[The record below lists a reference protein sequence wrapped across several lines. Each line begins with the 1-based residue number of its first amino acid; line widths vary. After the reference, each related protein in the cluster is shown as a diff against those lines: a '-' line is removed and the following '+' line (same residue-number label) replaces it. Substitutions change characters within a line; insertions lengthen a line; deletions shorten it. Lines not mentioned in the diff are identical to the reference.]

1 MSVLYLSTGYRK
13 SKRNSKNWPTM
24 TKRIA
29 LLYTTIKIDRKKTA
43 ERGVA
48 IDNLINQFDFA
59 VTTSICLLEFKAT
72 IIAECITIH
81 DNLRLT
87 GLYTRVA
94 DRLTESTHPQA
105 KLRRHIFSNLVNV
118 FAPSSFDVTEAQ
130 DRELADQCRLLLES
144 VIVELYT
151 GFSDGVIGVIS
162 TGIDCTRASEA
173 PEKKRTAFGTN
184 LPQCKRGENKFCK
197 VEEFI
202 RTKAAPLLER
212 LEQRVME
219 MPEIQSGQLRQTC
232 ELIRTVI
239 EDHSIELSHHQCRR
253 AGDLLIALEGMEH
266 ATHALSTNAREWAI
280 VSDVVGLEFVQ
291 VTY

>member
-24 TKRIA
+24 TKNA
-29 LLYTTIKIDRKKTA
+29 LHFLDTTIQIDRKETA

-59 VTTSICLLEFKAT
+59 VTTSICLLRIQGAT

-162 TGIDCTRASEA
+162 TGIDCTRAARHPRRRERPLAPIFRNVSE
-173 PEKKRTAFGTN
+173 ERTSFARWKSSLGRKPPHCLN
-184 LPQCKRGENKFCK
+184 
-197 VEEFI
+197 
-202 RTKAAPLLER
+202 
-212 LEQRVME
+212 
-219 MPEIQSGQLRQTC
+219 
-232 ELIRTVI
+232 
-239 EDHSIELSHHQCRR
+239 
-253 AGDLLIALEGMEH
+253 
-266 ATHALSTNAREWAI
+266 ALSKE
-280 VSDVVGLEFVQ
+280 
-291 VTY
+291 